1 MAKLVKK
8 PAEDHSNDWLN
19 TYADMVTLL
28 LTFFVML
35 YASSSIDSQKWQY
48 IYQAFTSKGKYLNEY
63 VDSPNPNAEE
73 GDGVND
79 DERKTDGGD
88 GILPQSF
95 DRLYVYLANYVSE
108 NNLEQS
114 VAVEQG
120 AAHITIR
127 FSDSVFF
134 EPNSAVLTSQG
145 RKMISDIGP
154 GLRAVQDSIQTCTV
168 SGHTAGG
175 VISPVNDWALSAGRA
190 VSVVNYMEYRTFLP
204 TEKFLVKGC
213 GPNQPLEDN
222 STEEGRAKN
231 RRVELTFLK
240 SDLDTTDPKV
250 VQDILEHDLGIKTE
264 QYDPDSINKD
274 ADRLPPD
281 SAQNIINSINELFP
295 DTESTTSGYAGPSL
309 GDFSSF
315 VYDKG
320 DSSSAAEG
328 GASDSGA
335 EGASDAQSGAEQ

>member
-8 PAEDHSNDWLN
+8 PEEDHSNDWLN

-35 YASSSIDSQKWQY
+35 YASSSIDEQKWQY
-48 IYQAFTSKGKYLNEY
+48 IYQAFASKGKYLNEY
-63 VDSPNPNAEE
+63 VDSPEPNAEE
-73 GDGVND
+73 GDGVTD
-79 DERKTDGGD
+79 DDRKTDGGD

-134 EPNSAVLTSQG
+134 QPNSSDLTSQG

-154 GLRAVQDSIQTCTV
+154 GLRAVQDAIQTCTV

-175 VISPVNDWALSAGRA
+175 VISAVNDWALSAGRA
-190 VSVVNYMEYRTFLP
+190 EYRTFLP
-204 TEKFLVKGC
+204 TEKFIVKGC

-231 RRVELTFLK
+231 RRVELTFIK
-240 SDLDTTDPKV
+240 SDLDMSDPKV

-264 QYDPDSINKD
+264 QYDPDSINND
-274 ADRLPPD
+274 SDRLPPG
-281 SAQNIINSINELFP
+281 SAQNIINSINEMFP
-295 DTESTTSGYAGPSL
+295 DTQTTTSGYAGPSL

-315 VYDKG
+315 VYDAG
-320 DSSSAAEG
+320 DSSG
-328 GASDSGA
+328 GSDG
-335 EGASDAQSGAEQ
+335 GSDAQSGTGQ

>member
-1 MAKLVKK
+1 MGKLVKK
-8 PAEDHSNDWLN
+8 PEEDHSNDWLN

-35 YASSSIDSQKWQY
+35 YASSNLDDQKWQY

-95 DRLYVYLANYVSE
+95 DRLYVYLSNYVGE
-108 NNLEQS
+108 NNLESS

-127 FSDSVFF
+127 FNDNVFF
-134 EPNSAVLTSQG
+134 EPNSSDLTDEG

-154 GLRAVQDSIQTCTV
+154 ALKAVQESIQTCTI

-175 VISPVNDWALSAGRA
+175 VVSSVNDWSLSAGRA
-190 VSVVNYMEYRTFLP
+190 VSVVNYMEYRTYLP
-204 TEKFLVKGC
+204 TEKFIVKGC
-213 GPNQPLEDN
+213 GPNQPIADN
-222 STEEGRAKN
+222 STEEGRAQN
-231 RRVELTFLK
+231 RRVEMTFLK
-240 SDLDTTDPKV
+240 SDLDTTDPAV
-250 VQDILEHDLGIKTE
+250 IQDILEHDLRLPTE
-264 QYDPDSINKD
+264 QYDPDATDTDK
-274 ADRLPPD
+274 DRLPPD
-281 SAQNIINSINELFP
+281 SAQTIISSINELFP
-295 DTESTTSGYAGPSL
+295 DTGATASGYVGPAL

-315 VYDKG
+315 VYDAG
-320 DSSSAAEG
+320 DSTSSNASDGATAAE
-328 GASDSGA
+328 
-335 EGASDAQSGAEQ
+335 SDAEQQ

>member
-8 PAEDHSNDWLN
+8 PEEDHSNDWLN

-35 YASSSIDSQKWQY
+35 YASSSIDEQKWQY
-48 IYQAFTSKGKYLNEY
+48 IYQAFASKGKYLNEY
-63 VDSPNPNAEE
+63 VDSPEPNAEE
-73 GDGVND
+73 GDGVTD
-79 DERKTDGGD
+79 DDRKTDGGD

-134 EPNSAVLTSQG
+134 QPNSSDLTSQG

-154 GLRAVQDSIQTCTV
+154 GLRAVQDAIQTCTV

-175 VISPVNDWALSAGRA
+175 VISAVNDWALSAGRA
-190 VSVVNYMEYRTFLP
+190 VSVVNYMEYHTFLP
-204 TEKFLVKGC
+204 TEKFIVKGC

-231 RRVELTFLK
+231 RRVELTFIK
-240 SDLDTTDPKV
+240 SDLDMSDPKV

-264 QYDPDSINKD
+264 QYDPDSINND
-274 ADRLPPD
+274 SDRLPPG
-281 SAQNIINSINELFP
+281 SAQNIINSINEMFP
-295 DTESTTSGYAGPSL
+295 DTQTTTSGYAGPSL

-315 VYDKG
+315 VYDAG
-320 DSSSAAEG
+320 DSSG
-328 GASDSGA
+328 GSDG
-335 EGASDAQSGAEQ
+335 GSDAQSGTGQ